1 MAWPQVDVPFPG
13 SWPPGPPFSV
23 PNPQVRPVRQ
33 VLWLL
38 GVEPRGV
45 ARSGVPPSE
54 VLLSASP
61 QVALRIQV
69 LLRRARPHRGEWVL
83 PAGPPAVWPP
93 EVLPLVGSLH
103 QVLLVSLL
111 QEPPHPES
119 PRRVRPAGLLVV
131 WPPEALPLVAPPRQ
145 VLPRQPLVVPSIRE
159 SPPQVPQP
167 LGLLASPPQVGQQ
180 QGKRQA
186 VGPSPQRS

>member
-1 MAWPQVDVPFPG
+1 M
-13 SWPPGPPFSV
+13 
-23 PNPQVRPVRQ
+23 
-33 VLWLL
+33 
-38 GVEPRGV
+38 
-45 ARSGVPPSE
+45 GVPPSE

-93 EVLPLVGSLH
+93 EVLPLV
-103 QVLLVSLL
+103 
-111 QEPPHPES
+111 
-119 PRRVRPAGLLVV
+119 
-131 WPPEALPLVAPPRQ
+131 
-145 VLPRQPLVVPSIRE
+145 VPSIRE